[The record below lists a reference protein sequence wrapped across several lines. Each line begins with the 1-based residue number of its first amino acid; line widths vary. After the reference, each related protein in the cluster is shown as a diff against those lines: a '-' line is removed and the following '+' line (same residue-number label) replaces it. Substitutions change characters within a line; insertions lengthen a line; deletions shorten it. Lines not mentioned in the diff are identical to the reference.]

1 MSSIPWAVLT
11 VIAFCAVVV
20 FAALGAV
27 FVSRLVRRPTMPLS
41 DEIGGIPAVLRK
53 LKKREPMTDEEVA
66 LARQATS
73 DRGSFMALCIPAT
86 IFSIGCF
93 YVFGSLEHLHG
104 ATASERTFLGVIP
117 MFTSTN
123 LFIRMIM
130 SASLKRRLPKPVP
143 AARDAST
150 FDFSAAG

>member
-11 VIAFCAVVV
+11 IIAFAAVMV
-20 FAALGAV
+20 FTTLGAV
-27 FVSRLVRRPTMPLS
+27 FVNRLVRRPTLPLS
-41 DEIGGIPAVLRK
+41 DEVGAIPKVLRK
-53 LKKREPMTDEEVA
+53 LQKREPMSDDEVA

-104 ATASERTFLGVIP
+104 LRPSERTFLGLIP
-117 MFTSTN
+117 IFTSTN
-123 LFIRMIM
+123 LFIRMVK
-130 SASLKRRLPKPVP
+130 SASLKRRLKKVPVK
-143 AARDAST
+143 R
-150 FDFSAAG
+150 SA